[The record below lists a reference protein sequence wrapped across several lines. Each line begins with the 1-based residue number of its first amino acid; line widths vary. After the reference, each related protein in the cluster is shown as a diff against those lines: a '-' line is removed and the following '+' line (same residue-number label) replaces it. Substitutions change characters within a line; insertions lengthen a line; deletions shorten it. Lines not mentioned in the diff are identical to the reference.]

1 MSTQA
6 EPQHPPVQTYPTSP
20 PWASPPAA
28 APQPAQMPPPPPM
41 PVAYGQL
48 LVPYPEE
55 MRNAARPIPPSWWPI
70 AALTLLL
77 PILGLVSTIRRG
89 TQARRGRNSQA
100 PYWITFAVSWFVT
113 GLVWGGIFLVGTP
126 LYVNH
131 VEAGATKAVQQNI
144 VKDGQ
149 LKAKSRLTATS
160 ASCDPTGARAD
171 DGQRLYTCLL
181 KLDDGRTGTIDVTA
195 DTDGNW
201 IAVPLTKVR

>member
-1 MSTQA
+1 MTTQA
-6 EPQHPPVQTYPTSP
+6 EPQQPPVQTYPTSP

-28 APQPAQMPPPPPM
+28 APAGMPPAPPM

-55 MRNAARPIPPSWWPI
+55 MRNASRPTPPSWWPI
-70 AALTLLL
+70 APLTFLFLI
-77 PILGLVSTIRRG
+77 PGLISTVRRG
-89 TQARRGRNSQA
+89 GQARRGRNSQA
-100 PYWITFAVSWFVT
+100 PYWITFAVSWFVS
-113 GLVWGGIFLVGTP
+113 GLLWSGASLVGLP
-126 LYVNH
+126 LYYNH
-131 VEAGATKAVQQNI
+131 LETGATKAVQQHI

-171 DGQRLYTCLL
+171 DDQRRYSCLL

-195 DTDGNW
+195 DFDGNW
-201 IAVPLTKVR
+201 TAVPLTKVR